1 MDFLPEIYGPYGP
14 YMDLLPEHM
23 ALTVHI
29 GAVEQLNYGPYGPYR
44 SCRPE
49 NMDRTVHI

>member
-1 MDFLPEIYGPYGP
+1 MDFLPEIYGPYNAH
-14 YMDLLPEHM
+14 MDLLPEHM

-29 GAVEQLNYGPYGPYR
+29 GAVEQLNYGPYR
-44 SCRPE
+44 NCRPE